1 MKYTK
6 KGIFKPGILFRT
18 ALFCI
23 CILTGCKDDE
33 LPDKAPDITGRQET
47 LNDIN
52 NNIKAL
58 QQLIKAEEN
67 NVGIK
72 TCTPSGNRTGYQ
84 IELTNGTLITVCT
97 QIAALDGE
105 TNQTVYAPLIGAQE
119 RNGVYYW
126 TIGGEWLFTNG
137 VTGSKT
143 KVTGSDSVLPE
154 VGIAEEGYW
163 SIDYGN
169 RTYTLDEKA
178 QSGRIESVFRNVDLS
193 NSGYVTFT
201 FTGNTSSIVLPI
213 KENDGNNPVTGA
225 LRRPISP
232 NRPMWLIHI
241 DSWTYP
247 DPEKSLI

>member
-126 TIGGEWLFTNG
+126 TIGDEWLFTNG

-154 VGIAEEGYW
+154 VGIAEEG
-163 SIDYGN
+163 
-169 RTYTLDEKA
+169 
-178 QSGRIESVFRNVDLS
+178 
-193 NSGYVTFT
+193 
-201 FTGNTSSIVLPI
+201 
-213 KENDGNNPVTGA
+213 
-225 LRRPISP
+225 
-232 NRPMWLIHI
+232 
-241 DSWTYP
+241 
-247 DPEKSLI
+247 

>member
-1 MKYTK
+1 MKHTK

-23 CILTGCKDDE
+23 CILTGCKDNE

-105 TNQTVYAPLIGAQE
+105 TNQTVYAPLIG
-119 RNGVYYW
+119 
-126 TIGGEWLFTNG
+126 
-137 VTGSKT
+137 
-143 KVTGSDSVLPE
+143 
-154 VGIAEEGYW
+154 
-163 SIDYGN
+163 
-169 RTYTLDEKA
+169 
-178 QSGRIESVFRNVDLS
+178 
-193 NSGYVTFT
+193 
-201 FTGNTSSIVLPI
+201 
-213 KENDGNNPVTGA
+213 
-225 LRRPISP
+225 
-232 NRPMWLIHI
+232 
-241 DSWTYP
+241 
-247 DPEKSLI
+247 